1 MATELRIQP
10 LAASTAM
17 LAAENT
23 RLLARREALE
33 IEIHELQEKLT
44 MATTRAESRDI
55 QSQIEAHNAALAELR
70 AQQEAERQAEA
81 QRAAEAAAKAR
92 RARMTGHG
100 AALLD
105 AHQSK
110 LSALQDAEAHMVAA
124 VAAINAA
131 LMHEAAERAAA
142 TALAAELGVKT
153 DTLNLSAGNFLS
165 RVVGALCHSL
175 AKITACKF
183 RRLGALNLLD
193 DPHTRGSE
201 PWAEREARYTSPSV
215 ELLLAHAETMR
226 TN

>member
-1 MATELRIQP
+1 MLGTAT
-10 LAASTAM
+10 LANAM
-17 LAAENT
+17 LGSV
-23 RLLARREALE
+23 LLLEDRRRELENQILALE
-33 IEIHELQEKLT
+33 RKAL

-92 RARMTGHG
+92 RARMTGHE

-131 LMHEAAERAAA
+131 LMHEAAERSAA

-153 DTLNLSAGNFLS
+153 DTLQLSRDATLRRMAGNIVS
-165 RVVGALCHSL
+165 ALMGISVCNKV
-175 AKITACKF
+175 A
-183 RRLGALNLLD
+183 RRLGDWVLPAR
-193 DPHTRGSE
+193 DPDLRDEG
-201 PWAEREARYTSPSV
+201 WADREARCTSASV
-215 ELLLAHAETMR
+215 ETLLAHAETERM
-226 TN
+226 N